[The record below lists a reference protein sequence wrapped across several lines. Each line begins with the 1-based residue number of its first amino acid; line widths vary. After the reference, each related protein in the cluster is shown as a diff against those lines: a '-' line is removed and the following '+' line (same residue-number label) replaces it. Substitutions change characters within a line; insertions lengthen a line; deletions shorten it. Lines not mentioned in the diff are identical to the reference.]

1 MSVPLDI
8 ELVKAQKRV
17 TDFLSK
23 LKILGGPT
31 KSTSVASI
39 QKWLKHVH
47 IGIPPLD
54 KALRSLRV
62 EKTHGYLTFSGRPS
76 GALYT
81 MFRAADLGG
90 IIKLSM
96 LKIPIRASEQ
106 LMFDKLMARN
116 PEKLAREI
124 SEAVAAARSKH
135 LGLTTRA
142 VPLEKI
148 PSKSK
153 GILKSFVDSTTTSGS
168 RSKRYTT
175 GSACW
180 MITTRNSKKFYCRIR
195 QYSCHN
201 PEGRQCDGAYS
212 NLYNVTLVIMAIV
225 ELPDDDKRKQD
236 LADETGHNVRLLD
249 NFMKEMIND
258 QFDTLKAFVK
268 RLKDKNQLPTV
279 DVCGS
284 KHRHIENS
292 EIPMCR
298 MCNSSAD
305 PKSTEYSD
313 PKQYPENISFHCI
326 PGDGAKWDKVDEATV
341 IWNSLKLAVGNPCAA
356 IRDKRTRGSFSV
368 SK

>member
-1 MSVPLDI
+1 MSIPLDI
-8 ELVKAQKRV
+8 ELKKAQKRV

-39 QKWLKHVH
+39 EKWLKHVY
-47 IGIPPLD
+47 IGIPSLD

-62 EKTHGYLTFSGRPS
+62 EKTQGYLTFNGTPS

-106 LMFDKLMARN
+106 LMFDKLMAGN

-124 SEAVAAARSKH
+124 NEAVTAARSKH
-135 LGLTTRA
+135 PGLNTRA
-142 VPLEKI
+142 VALEKI
-148 PSKSK
+148 PRESKSA
-153 GILKSFVDSTTTSGS
+153 LKSFMLSATTSGS
-168 RSKRYTT
+168 HSVHRYTT

-180 MITTRNSKKFYCRIR
+180 MITIRNLKETYCKVR

-201 PEGRQCDGAYS
+201 PGGLSCDDGAHS
-212 NLYNVTLVIMAIV
+212 DQYNVTLVIMAIV
-225 ELPDDDKRKQD
+225 ELPDDDKRKRD
-236 LADETGHNVRLLD
+236 LADETGHNVRKLD
-249 NFMKEMIND
+249 NFMKKMIND
-258 QFDTLKAFVK
+258 QFHTVKAFVK

-279 DVCGS
+279 NVCGLQ
-284 KHRHIENS
+284 HRQIENS

-298 MCNSSAD
+298 MCNSSVD

-313 PKQYPENISFHCI
+313 REQYPKNIRFQCTPDPKSEI
-326 PGDGAKWDKVDEATV
+326 LNLTPTIWD
-341 IWNSLKLAVGNPCAA
+341 SLKNAVGNPFAE
-356 IRDKRTRGSFSV
+356 IRTRREHGCFGLSR
-368 SK
+368 